1 MVVDPKDLTVLS
13 GEVVIVEDDDLMQ
26 GILVEVFT
34 DLGGTCVA
42 FDTADDALMHLLQTR
57 RPPEM
62 LITDFT
68 LPGQLDGRE
77 LALMVNQRWPEL
89 PILLISG
96 YGAEIAGGL
105 PKQIA
110 FLQKPWS
117 VEQLSN
123 LVRTAIKTAM

>member
-1 MVVDPKDLTVLS
+1 MIVDPTDLTVLS

-26 GILVEVFT
+26 NILLEVFT
-34 DLGGTCVA
+34 DLGGKCAA
-42 FDTADDALMHLLQTR
+42 FHTADDALMHLLEAKH
-57 RPPEM
+57 PPEM

-77 LALMVNQRWPEL
+77 LALMVNQRWSNV

-96 YGAEIAGGL
+96 HGSEIVGGL
-105 PKQIA
+105 PERIT

-117 VEQLSN
+117 IEQLVN
-123 LVRTAIKTAM
+123 FVRVAA